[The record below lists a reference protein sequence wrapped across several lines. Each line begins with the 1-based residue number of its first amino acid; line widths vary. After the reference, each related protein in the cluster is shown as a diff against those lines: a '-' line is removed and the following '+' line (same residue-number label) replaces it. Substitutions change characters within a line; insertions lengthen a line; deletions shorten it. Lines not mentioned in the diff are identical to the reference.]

1 MGNINELISKLAEDT
16 TVVKPAHHPVLLS
29 LEWIATAV
37 FYLAVA
43 LMISGVRGDL
53 LAKLHETWFA
63 AEIVSLAAIFV
74 ATSLSAALLS
84 FPDLHQL
91 RRVAYVPVIA
101 FAGFV
106 GVMYFA
112 WGADQPPSLPPIH
125 SVECTLSITMLAVIP
140 AFWIF
145 LVMRRFAS
153 THHYWAGSIALLC
166 AFSVGALWIRLY
178 EQTDSIMHVIE
189 WHYLPMLLIGLIGM
203 FLGKLVLRW

>member
-1 MGNINELISKLAEDT
+1 MSNINELIGKLAEDNT
-16 TVVKPAHHPVLLS
+16 PVKPAHHPALLS
-29 LEWIATAV
+29 VEWVASAV

-43 LMISGVRGDL
+43 LMISGMRTDL

-63 AEIVSLAAIFV
+63 AEIVALVAILV

-91 RRVAYVPVIA
+91 RRVAYVPAAA
-101 FAGFV
+101 FAAFV
-106 GVMYFA
+106 AVMFFA
-112 WGADQPPSLPPIH
+112 LRADQPPSPPPIH

-140 AFWIF
+140 AVWIF
-145 LVMRRFAS
+145 FVMRKFAS

-166 AFSVGALWIRLY
+166 AFSVGALWLRLY
-178 EQTDSIMHVIE
+178 EQTDSIAHVIE

-203 FLGKLVLRW
+203 FLGKLVLKW